1 MTTKNKIIVLLFLC
15 LVLTIICAAT
25 VKEEEIKDAS
35 LIRFHVIANSDSAWD
50 QAVKLKVR
58 DAVLDEI
65 NSALNSAASKEE
77 AAAILNEKSE
87 EIVATANKVLA
98 AEGFSYTATAKLG
111 TSVFPTKTYGSITLP
126 AGKYNAYRIILGE
139 GHGKNW
145 WCVLYPPLCFVDI
158 SDDVSVAVTTDESG
172 GETPSIVPAAGQPYE
187 IKIKSKLLEFLN
199 Q

>member
-1 MTTKNKIIVLLFLC
+1 MNTKKKILILLLLC
-15 LVLTIICAAT
+15 LVLTLVCAASINGSR
-25 VKEEEIKDAS
+25 IKDAS
-35 LIRFHVIANSDSAWD
+35 LIRFHVIANSDSVCD

-58 DAVLDEI
+58 DAVLEQVND
-65 NSALNSAASKEE
+65 ALSKAASKEE
-77 AAAILNEKSE
+77 AAAILSSKSDA
-87 EIVATANKVLA
+87 IIDTANAVLT

-139 GHGKNW
+139 GKGKNW

-158 SDDVSVAVTTDESG
+158 TDDVSVAVTRDETG
-172 GETPSIVPAAGQPYE
+172 GETPDVVPAAGQPYE
-187 IKIKSKLLEFLN
+187 IKIKSKFLEFLG